1 MPCVS
6 KLSWTHGIIVSL
18 WLICYIQ
25 CRLSISYLSIPRV
38 VVHDRCNISQI
49 FTYLFNFNV
58 QCHTVPLIY
67 LTVFED
73 DSIWG
78 SMVRRWVGMG
88 VGS

>member
-1 MPCVS
+1 MLYSVQAQY
-6 KLSWTHGIIVSL
+6 
-18 WLICYIQ
+18 LI
-25 CRLSISYLSIPRV
+25 SIYSQD
-38 VVHDRCNISQI
+38 VVHDRRNISQI